1 MFVLHY
7 QVDTHVHAASCMN
20 QKHLLRFIKKQIKT
34 KHDEVVISKNG
45 EQRTLKQ
52 VNLKTFSCVHTQW
65 YPLFLLI
72 YNYLWENY
80 KHCLHSPIIKWC
92 LVALLLNY
100 HHNYLLVLNIITQ
113 TYHTDYDYFTS
124 IIGCLDLWWSVLLLI

>member
-1 MFVLHY
+1 MYTHVFVLNY

-52 VNLKTFSCVHTQW
+52 VNLKIFSYVHTQW
-65 YPLFLLI
+65 YPLF
-72 YNYLWENY
+72 
-80 KHCLHSPIIKWC
+80 C
-92 LVALLLNY
+92 
-100 HHNYLLVLNIITQ
+100 
-113 TYHTDYDYFTS
+113 
-124 IIGCLDLWWSVLLLI
+124 